1 MAMALALTDV
11 QSTEL
16 LDALGL
22 PEDTS
27 DPELVIAT
35 AKDLAAQA
43 AGMKAEQPASVA
55 AAAAKHGMDLVD
67 HDTHESLK
75 AAAAEGRRVVA
86 AARLQAIEAKV
97 DDAVS
102 RGKITVGRRKHW
114 ITLLQND
121 DSMADVLAGIA
132 DETAIAL
139 SEIGHSADTSRDDLA
154 EAGQW
159 FY

>member
-11 QSTEL
+11 QTTEL
-16 LDALGL
+16 LHALGL

-27 DPELVIAT
+27 DPELVIST

-43 AGMKAEQPASVA
+43 AGMKPDQAASVA
-55 AAAAKHGMDLVD
+55 AAAKRHGMDLID
-67 HDTHESLK
+67 HDTHQSLI

-86 AARLQAIEAKV
+86 AARTQAIEASV
-97 DDAVS
+97 DKAVD
-102 RGKITVGRRKHW
+102 RGAITPARRKYW
-114 ITLLQND
+114 VQLIQND
-121 DSMADVLAGIA
+121 EAAAEILAGMP
-132 DETAIAL
+132 DGLSVPL
-139 SEIGHSADTSRDDLA
+139 SEVGHSADVSRDDLA